1 MLYCKDCEYD
11 GVCSVQ
17 EVTEGVVGCA
27 GLGKIRT
34 EKTDPRTGK
43 KTEENLIFCQID
55 GDICDRDIP
64 CRDCDKRKF
73 AKALQDFI
81 WGEDGKE
88 KVQNG

>member
-11 GVCSVQ
+11 GACSVQ
-17 EVTEGVVGCA
+17 KITDGVVGCA
-27 GLGKIRT
+27 GHGKIRT
-34 EKTDPRTGK
+34 KTVDIKSGENVEK
-43 KTEENLIFCQID
+43 ELLFCQID

-64 CRDCDKRKF
+64 CRGCDKRKF

-88 KVQNG
+88 NVQNG